1 MTLNTAL
8 NDDNEVIR
16 NPFSPKSIRYFTESN
31 TDINIAGGAIRSS
44 KTYTS
49 NYRVAKC
56 IAKEMPKGS
65 RGVITGKTAGTATS
79 NIVEPLRQI
88 LGYDKTRVIHQP
100 YYALKYDPKE
110 ITLDIIGAKDE
121 AAEERVRGKT
131 YHMWAGDELPLHPKG
146 FTMHLIG
153 RCSGDPGYK
162 FWTNNPVPPSHWYY
176 KDYVKPIREGVKNG
190 IYAHFTLDDNP
201 SLTDRYKQSLKQNY
215 SGVFYEWFIEG
226 KYVACEGLCHP
237 SFNRDKHIMPE
248 GDIRKKMDL
257 GYINEYYIGI
267 DFGYEHPLAMVIIG
281 KGKENEYFIIK
292 EFRESKIV
300 FDDNFIKNIFKP
312 FIEPL
317 TDRGI
322 RCDAICDN
330 ARPELI
336 DFLQGYSGE
345 LNVDFYSC
353 VKYPQSVRDGIG
365 LIDRLYNTHKLFVSD
380 ICTQVVEENEGYH
393 WKTDKQGNIT
403 KEEPE
408 KVFDDLMDSV
418 RYPIQYFETGNSE
431 VITI

>member
-1 MTLNTAL
+1 MN
-8 NDDNEVIR
+8 

-176 KDYVKPIREGVKNG
+176 KDYVKPIMEGTKNG
-190 IYAHFTLDDNP
+190 VYAHFTLDDNP
-201 SLTDRYKQSLKQNY
+201 SLSDRYKESLKQNY

-226 KYVACEGLCHP
+226 KYVACEGLCYP
-237 SFNRDKHIMPE
+237 SFNRDKHVITDDE
-248 GDIRKKMDL
+248 VRILISKR
-257 GYINEYYIGI
+257 YII
-267 DFGYEHPLAMVIIG
+267 DFYVGQDYGSVHPHAMVLIG
-281 KGKENEYFIIK
+281 RGKENEYYIID
-292 EFRESKIV
+292 EYRESGQVI
-300 FDDNFIKNIFKP
+300 DDNWMDNIFKP
-312 FIEPL
+312 FTKMDEYGYDHL
-317 TDRGI
+317 DVY
-322 RCDAICDN
+322 CDGAL
-330 ARPELI
+330 PEKI
-336 DFLQGYSGE
+336 DFQNVWSSKNG
-345 LNVDFYSC
+345 LNINFYGN
-353 VKYPQSVRDGIG
+353 VRYPGSVRDGVG
-365 LIDRLYNTHKLFVSD
+365 MIDRLHKQDRIKYVTK
-380 ICTQVVEENEGYH
+380 CTQYVEEKEAYH
-393 WKTDKQGNIT
+393 WKEDKNGNIK
-403 KEEPE
+403 KEEPVDE
-408 KVFDDLMDSV
+408 MNDLLDAERDV
-418 RYPIQYFETGNSE
+418 IQQVETGISE
-431 VITI
+431 VSEI